1 MGFIKYFASCLVVL
15 CSLLVSCSSLGNSG
29 EVPDW
34 IFTTPSENSSVIY
47 VVGGPGQTLKQAQQD
62 ALSKMS
68 SMISTRVSSEDS
80 SYSKSIVEAIQTE
93 ITREVQDRFFSSST
107 AASDSLVSG
116 ISETE
121 RWQDTKSGN
130 WWSLMIIDKDDF
142 SSSIRQSSQEYERR
156 NRLVKQYS
164 LEATR
169 IIVASLERNEGL
181 SIAEQL
187 QNLVGILKLT
197 NQYEYSSNLSGMVD
211 GVERLL
217 VDYLTQQIIKTSA
230 LIAIQPLIDTSSFE
244 RKESYEF
251 MVKVNSDANPGVLPW
266 NVHDSN
272 GNEIASFTTDEKGF
286 GTISKTAISMQNND
300 TPLFITLDLS
310 DLGLLNIVKNSP
322 GCSITLVNLEKYL
335 CMAFSSNI
343 TNEQI
348 VSLLEVVSH
357 SVDVPIVLSEE
368 SFPRLV
374 FNINYNLRSNNVSEY
389 LTAQRV
395 SLQCLLLK
403 ADGSICAFD
412 SEECVGYG
420 ENEEAARDA
429 AFQKLLDSLPKG
441 KSGFEKFVK
450 DGLR

>member
-1 MGFIKYFASCLVVL
+1 
-15 CSLLVSCSSLGNSG
+15 
-29 EVPDW
+29 
-34 IFTTPSENSSVIY
+34 
-47 VVGGPGQTLKQAQQD
+47 
-62 ALSKMS
+62 
-68 SMISTRVSSEDS
+68 MISTRVSSEDS

-107 AASDSLVSG
+107 AASDSLLSG

-310 DLGLLNIVKNSP
+310 DLGLLNIVKN
-322 GCSITLVNLEKYL
+322 
-335 CMAFSSNI
+335 
-343 TNEQI
+343 
-348 VSLLEVVSH
+348 
-357 SVDVPIVLSEE
+357 
-368 SFPRLV
+368 
-374 FNINYNLRSNNVSEY
+374 
-389 LTAQRV
+389 
-395 SLQCLLLK
+395 
-403 ADGSICAFD
+403 
-412 SEECVGYG
+412 
-420 ENEEAARDA
+420 
-429 AFQKLLDSLPKG
+429 LLDAP
-441 KSGFEKFVK
+441 
-450 DGLR
+450 